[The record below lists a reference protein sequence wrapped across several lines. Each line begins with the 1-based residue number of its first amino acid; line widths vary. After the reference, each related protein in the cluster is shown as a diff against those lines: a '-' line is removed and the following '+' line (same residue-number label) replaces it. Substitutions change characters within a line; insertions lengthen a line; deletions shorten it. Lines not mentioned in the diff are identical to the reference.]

1 LPGDSPEQDSYP
13 MSIPPKV
20 AGRHNAA
27 GAGSDVASAWR
38 ARAPDLARWTSDRL
52 VNRADTWGA

>member
-1 LPGDSPEQDSYP
+1 